1 MKPELTRRAR
11 STEGAIVTTPSP
23 VIACRQNWT
32 SKSWQN
38 DLLLRHFSTGM
49 SKKQKILR
57 KNFIFL
63 FLDLFSEDSVR
74 RIEKKRGMFFL
85 VRKNTNLWR
94 WTFSTFFD
102 LLKFATPP
110 QNAPKRLIKLHP
122 SRVFGYLEIRYTASK
137 CSKPCSKRSIDSFWH
152 FRVAVAQSTDSIR
165 YSVIHHPSQNMLQT
179 VDW

>member
-1 MKPELTRRAR
+1 M
-11 STEGAIVTTPSP
+11 
-23 VIACRQNWT
+23 
-32 SKSWQN
+32 
-38 DLLLRHFSTGM
+38 DHFWDISVRGWAKN
-49 SKKQKILR
+49 KKIWGKLALS
-57 KNFIFL
+57 L

-74 RIEKKRGMFFL
+74 RIEKKRSWPFL
-85 VRKNTNLWR
+85 QEKTRNLKNLWR
-94 WTFSTFFD
+94 WTFPTFFD

-110 QNAPKRLIKLHP
+110 QNAPKRLIKLPP